1 MQKGTKKFILLII
14 AVLLFSICSFTIEVQ
29 LGDKLLVAEEG
40 IRPAQLSEHDK
51 ELLHKFGLDSNNMA
65 LFSFTAPK
73 EAESMMI
80 DTFILRDGEWILLS
94 PCGGISLGGDRDEY
108 ERLYGEFAILS
119 TTERESRTMLI
130 AEREL
135 EFRMLIGTGTLGVTY
150 SNLDTGITGEYL
162 AQGIAFLDE
171 EREIELGERI
181 PVALLLYNR
190 ESRMPVV
197 SMEHYDAP
205 DDRFDMVDEV
215 IAVTVT
221 FTE

>member
-1 MQKGTKKFILLII
+1 
-14 AVLLFSICSFTIEVQ
+14 
-29 LGDKLLVAEEG
+29 
-40 IRPAQLSEHDK
+40 
-51 ELLHKFGLDSNNMA
+51 MA
-65 LFSFTAPK
+65 LFSFAAPK

-80 DTFILRDGEWILLS
+80 DTFILRDGEWVLLS

-135 EFRMLIGTGTLGVTY
+135 EFRMMIGTGTLGVTY
-150 SNLDTGITGEYL
+150 GKLDTGITGEYL

-205 DDRFDMVDEV
+205 DERFDKVDEV